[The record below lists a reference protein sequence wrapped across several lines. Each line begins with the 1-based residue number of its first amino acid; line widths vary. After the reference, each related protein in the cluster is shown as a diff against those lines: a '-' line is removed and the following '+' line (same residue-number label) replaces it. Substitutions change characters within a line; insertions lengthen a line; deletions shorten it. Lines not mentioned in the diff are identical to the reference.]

1 MIPRSLPSSCGN
13 TQCEWMRGR
22 KCVCDGWLKDGHC
35 EVRQIKKKSPCSRS
49 WSAEFCSS
57 AAGCFTSAIYRGGRN
72 SAVLSFPAS
81 LKNTTMLRFIR
92 NETTLAEKIR
102 EKKTRQAA
110 VSMFFSAIISSL
122 PPVERGACTHNRFT
136 HTQMRVKGKSF
147 THAIF
152 NNRRISLGNAHIAGF
167 ALLKHLFQSS

>member
-102 EKKTRQAA
+102 EKIHGRLL
-110 VSMFFSAIISSL
+110 SRCFSLLLLAHFL
-122 PPVERGACTHNRFT
+122 RWKEEPV
-136 HTQMRVKGKSF
+136 HTIDLHTLR
-147 THAIF
+147 
-152 NNRRISLGNAHIAGF
+152 
-167 ALLKHLFQSS
+167 